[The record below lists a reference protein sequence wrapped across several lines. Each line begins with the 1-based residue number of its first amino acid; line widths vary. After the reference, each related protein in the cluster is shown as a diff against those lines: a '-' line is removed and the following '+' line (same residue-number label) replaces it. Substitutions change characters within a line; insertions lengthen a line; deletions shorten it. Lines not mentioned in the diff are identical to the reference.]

1 MRTKAPTALDI
12 PATVGSKLAH
22 GVALARLQ
30 HGAAGDSPTL
40 YLRRELRRVASLN
53 AASSSRTRFRLTA
66 STWSTREGTA
76 AAAVVTTVGANTV
89 AEMHSTNTGRDARGV
104 RATCRSVSGT
114 RRSALGRQLRS

>member
-1 MRTKAPTALDI
+1 MDI

-76 AAAVVTTVGANTV
+76 AAAVVTTFGANTV

-104 RATCRSVSGT
+104 RVHLQISQRY
-114 RRSALGRQLRS
+114 

>member
-1 MRTKAPTALDI
+1 LDI

-76 AAAVVTTVGANTV
+76 AAAGVSTFGANTV
-89 AEMHSTNTGRDARGV
+89 AVLTPRIPAAT
-104 RATCRSVSGT
+104 RAACPPQVSQ
-114 RRSALGRQLRS
+114 RYSALGRLLRS